1 VSPLLEILGTGA
13 VQSLPEGD
21 SRYQIGVPISLEVT
35 AGRARLFG
43 VTGFFSRGAWF
54 AGAGSGFEL
63 TPKMGASVSFTRSWS
78 TTDLA
83 GIQRNRSE
91 VSGGVSYFVRP
102 QIAVY
107 GSLGRTLATSAE
119 NGAGTSI
126 GGGVTF
132 LFLPAASK

>member
-1 VSPLLEILGTGA
+1 
-13 VQSLPEGD
+13 
-21 SRYQIGVPISLEVT
+21 
-35 AGRARLFG
+35 
-43 VTGFFSRGAWF
+43 
-54 AGAGSGFEL
+54 
-63 TPKMGASVSFTRSWS
+63 MGASVSFTRSWS